1 MVRAHTGRPLSADAI
16 DELAHHIEDHYA
28 ALIAAGQA
36 PDAALAQARQEC
48 RRLLASGTRVDLRMR
63 RLSVAERVRR
73 FVEIDVRHATRRLW
87 RSPAFTSAAIVVLGL
102 GLGLNTAVFSVINAV
117 LWRPVGAANERGLVF
132 VYDVTPPREPGAV
145 SFAAFAALAS
155 HTDVFSALE
164 GLTSDRNGWARV
176 NGMAIHLRGA
186 AVTGGYFDVLGV
198 QPQLGRRFTED
209 DDRAAAPP
217 VIMLSDSYW
226 ASAFQR
232 DPQVLGRTLDLA
244 TGEIGV
250 LSSAPMRPYTVIGVL
265 PRGFTGSGMALGRG
279 PDYWVLASQRY
290 PDYACPSH
298 QYAPGYP
305 REPDFLP
312 VGRLADGVSVAAA
325 AAFVRAYRDE
335 SRRDGLP
342 TTMLELR
349 ESRAV
354 SLPFALPGR
363 RVLPSQFVA
372 GLLIVSA
379 LLLAVAASNLVGL
392 LLARGVGASHDI
404 AVRVSLGAGRG
415 LVMRQRLTESVIL
428 ALAGAAAGVPVAL
441 MLVRALTASVPASAA
456 YASSLFI
463 SDISLDARVLS
474 FAVVSAL
481 VIAIVIGIVPARQAA
496 VVDVAGALHRA
507 SADSRERTS
516 RVRRWV
522 LVPQAAIALAFLLV
536 AASVARTMVA
546 TEFASPGYE
555 PSQLVE
561 VEFSVPW
568 PDGCGAD
575 QRSSRVAAA
584 REAQREL
591 TVRVAGAVRGLPSVA
606 AATLG
611 DARAYDMLG
620 GDEVVVPDR
629 GGGRRHIGVRTHG
642 AGEEFF
648 DVMRIPVRAGRTF
661 VASEVQRPPSR
672 TPDVVI
678 VSDAFARS
686 AWPGQPA
693 IGQRLAFQR
702 AGEAPPEQ
710 WAEVVGVVGD
720 ILPAVT
726 DGWPAPTVY
735 RPGRGSGVT
744 AVLARARTSTADA
757 LRDIGDLIR
766 AQDPSAIVTQAT
778 TFEAEIAARR
788 FYRRAAVGLLTSA
801 AGAGM
806 LLAAI
811 GLYGVVAYSLAQRVR
826 EFGVRT
832 ALGAGPVDLAMLV
845 VREFVVIIG
854 ISAAAG
860 VAIAMAAGGLLSH
873 SLGAVLVP
881 SIWLVAG
888 GCVAVTVVFLAA
900 CYLPARRAADVD
912 VAALLRS

>member
-1 MVRAHTGRPLSADAI
+1 M
-16 DELAHHIEDHYA
+16 
-28 ALIAAGQA
+28 
-36 PDAALAQARQEC
+36 
-48 RRLLASGTRVDLRMR
+48 
-63 RLSVAERVRR
+63 
-73 FVEIDVRHATRRLW
+73 
-87 RSPAFTSAAIVVLGL
+87 
-102 GLGLNTAVFSVINAV
+102 
-117 LWRPVGAANERGLVF
+117 
-132 VYDVTPPREPGAV
+132 
-145 SFAAFAALAS
+145 
-155 HTDVFSALE
+155 
-164 GLTSDRNGWARV
+164 
-176 NGMAIHLRGA
+176 
-186 AVTGGYFDVLGV
+186 
-198 QPQLGRRFTED
+198 
-209 DDRAAAPP
+209 
-217 VIMLSDSYW
+217 
-226 ASAFQR
+226 
-232 DPQVLGRTLDLA
+232 
-244 TGEIGV
+244 
-250 LSSAPMRPYTVIGVL
+250 
-265 PRGFTGSGMALGRG
+265 GSGMTMGRG

-290 PDYACPSH
+290 PDYVCPSH

-312 VGRLADGVSVAAA
+312 VGRLADGVSAAAA

-354 SLPFALPGR
+354 SLPFAVPGR
-363 RVLPSQFVA
+363 MRPSQFVA
-372 GLLIVSA
+372 GLLIVSG

-415 LVMRQRLTESVIL
+415 LVMRQQLTESVIL

-474 FAVVSAL
+474 FAVMSAL
-481 VIAIVIGIVPARQAA
+481 TIAIVIGIVPARQAA
-496 VVDVAGALHRA
+496 VIDVAAALHRT
-507 SADSRERTS
+507 SADSRERSS

-568 PDGCGAD
+568 PDDCVAD

-584 REAQREL
+584 QEAQRAL
-591 TVRVAGAVRGLPSVA
+591 TARVAAAVRGLPSVA

-611 DARAYDMLG
+611 DVRAYDMPG
-620 GDEVVVPDR
+620 GDEVVLPDP
-629 GGGRRHIGVRTHG
+629 GGRRHIGVRTHG
-642 AGEEFF
+642 AGEDFF
-648 DVMRIPVRAGRTF
+648 DVMGIPVRAGRTF
-661 VASEVQRPPSR
+661 VASEVQRRPSR

-678 VSDAFARS
+678 VSDAFARV

-693 IGQRLAFQR
+693 IGQRLALQR
-702 AGEAPPEQ
+702 AGEVPPEK
-710 WAEVVGVVGD
+710 WAEVIGVVGD

-726 DGWPAPTVY
+726 NGWPAPTVY
-735 RPGRGSGVT
+735 RPGRSSAVT
-744 AVLARARTSTADA
+744 AVVARARISTADA

-832 ALGAGPVDLAMLV
+832 ALGAGPMDLAMLV

-854 ISAAAG
+854 ISAVTG
-860 VAIAMAAGGLLSH
+860 VAISMGAAGLLSQ
-873 SLGAVLVP
+873 SLGTVLVP
-881 SIWLVAG
+881 PIWLVTG
-888 GCVAVTVVFLAA
+888 GCVTVTAVFLAA